1 MKQMAMVLCG
11 ALLLIFAR
19 PGGAETPEV
28 AALQGFLFTVGLLL
42 FAGGFLW
49 WGATHGR

>member
-1 MKQMAMVLCG
+1 MKQMATAFCG

-19 PGGAETPEV
+19 PDGAETPEV
-28 AALQGFLFTVGLLL
+28 AALQGLLFTVGLLL